1 MKLENHVQVE
11 RLAEKAR
18 EIIEILK
25 EDGFVWSIRID
36 CWDGITAMINGD
48 VVPIF
53 ITLDDV
59 KRDKEKQGGNSY
71 STQQNGIDFWTIY
84 KQEEDNG

>member
-1 MKLENHVQVE
+1 MC
-11 RLAEKAR
+11 RLKGLQKKAR

-25 EDGFVWSIRID
+25 EQGLSGRSGSRWVGNSDDKKQRRCRSYPLFVRTETFHD
-36 CWDGITAMINGD
+36 
-48 VVPIF
+48 
-53 ITLDDV
+53 
-59 KRDKEKQGGNSY
+59 EKQFTAATFT

>member
-25 EDGFVWSIRID
+25 EDGFVWSVKID
-36 CWDGITAMINGD
+36 CWDEISVMINGD

-53 ITLDDV
+53 YNA
-59 KRDKEKQGGNSY
+59 R
-71 STQQNGIDFWTIY
+71 
-84 KQEEDNG
+84 

>member
-1 MKLENHVQVE
+1 MKLQDYVQVE

-18 EIIEILK
+18 EVIEILK
-25 EDGFVWSIRID
+25 EDGFVWSVRID
-36 CWDGITAMINGD
+36 CWDEISAIINGD

-53 ITLDDV
+53 ITLEDV
-59 KRDKEKQGGNSY
+59 KRDKEKQGGNYY

-84 KQEEDNG
+84 KQGEDNG